1 MADVLRYTLAA
12 LVAFA
17 LAAVAGSWVAR
28 WSFDH
33 LPPSWFD
40 LDDA

>member
-1 MADVLRYTLAA
+1 MTFLRYTLAA
-12 LVAFA
+12 LAAFVLAA
-17 LAAVAGSWVAR
+17 LAGSLAAR